1 MDRLFFIPP
10 AAVIGS
16 TVETKVLNL
25 LNSFQTPDDFDVIQ
39 DREGLG
45 YAIGDGGNT
54 IGETVAQRILDI
66 RPDGG
71 FTSLLQIV
79 DSTFSFTTK
88 VPGFGEDK
96 FSDLVMSAI
105 ALSDDAKWSLSGS
118 FRSIDP
124 AEFEAYAANA
134 DNMGPVER
142 GRELRRLAEATVMTD
157 SMDVIAFGRFK
168 GSSLEFAVPLLAIQT
183 DNDGEFRFNNLTFDY
198 DEFCLVVARSDSE
211 DFFHRSGPMTF
222 TGSDVEYRPVLVQQA
237 FTLENDEFRETIEAK
252 AGETVD
258 GDKILEDI
266 TSSFKDDYIELRGT
280 ILAPNT
286 VLWADSRITFTNELR
301 FLPTRYCSGW
311 VNDMEQVIGV
321 SSVTTEQNH
330 SNAGF
335 IIIAVLAFF
344 LPGGLFWG
352 SLLTILFILKD
363 RQEDN
368 SEETKTLIAD
378 ALTEA
383 FTLEF
388 METLEET
395 VDEQINGIGNQ
406 VDDVADD
413 ILDRLPGLL
422 PGGEERQEDR
432 EAEAEMR
439 REDLIEYMSGRVT
452 VETVTTTPDE
462 LTMQLWVT
470 TPLGDDSFDWT
481 PAAEDD

>member
-25 LNSFQTPDDFDVIQ
+25 LNSFQTTDDFDVIQ

-79 DSTFSFTTK
+79 DIGFTFTTK

-105 ALSDDAKWSLSGS
+105 ALSDDPKSSLSGS
-118 FRSIDP
+118 FRSVDP
-124 AEFEAYAANA
+124 ADFEAYAANA
-134 DNMGPVER
+134 DSMGPVER
-142 GRELRRLAEATVMTD
+142 GLELHRLAQATKMTD
-157 SMDVIAFGRFK
+157 PMDVIVFGRFK
-168 GSSLEFAVPLLAIQT
+168 GSTLEFVVPLLAVQT
-183 DNDGEFRFNNLTFDY
+183 DGEGEYSFNNLTDDY
-198 DEFCLVVARSDSE
+198 EDCYLVAARSDSD
-211 DFFHRSGPMTF
+211 DFFHRSGSIDF
-222 TGSDVEYRPVLVQQA
+222 TGSDIDYRPVLVQQA
-237 FTLENDEFRETIEAK
+237 FTLENDEFRETIEEK

-266 TSSFKDDYIELRGT
+266 TSSFKDGYIELRGT

-286 VLWADSRITFTNELR
+286 LLWADSRITFTNELR
-301 FLPTRYCSGW
+301 FLPTRHCSGW
-311 VNDMEQVIGV
+311 VNDLEQVIGV
-321 SSVTTEQNH
+321 SSVTVEQNH

-335 IIIAVLAFF
+335 IILAVLAFF
-344 LPGGLFWG
+344 LPGGRFWG
-352 SLLTILFILKD
+352 PLISILFFIKD
-363 RQEDN
+363 RQLDN
-368 SEETKTLIAD
+368 SEDTKEVIAN

-388 METLEET
+388 MNTLEET
-395 VDEQINGIGNQ
+395 VDEQINGVGHQ
-406 VDDVADD
+406 VDDVAED

-432 EAEAEMR
+432 EAERQQR
-439 REDLIEYMSGRVT
+439 RADLIEYMSGRVT
-452 VETVTTTPDE
+452 VETVTTNPDE
-462 LTMQLWVT
+462 LTMMLWVT
-470 TPLGDDSFDWT
+470 TPLGDQSFDWT